1 MYIYIFVK
9 CIPYSGLVTVNNNFL
24 SLCNS
29 ESGFSKA
36 VVAGLKKSVSS
47 KICLFSVKE

>member
-9 CIPYSGLVTVNNNFL
+9 CIPYSGLGIINNDFQ
-24 SLCNS
+24 SLCYS